1 MDFIESLKLN
11 LKRMKKQ
18 QEKEKIESINLIFSE
33 TSCLNEFVRKK

>member
-18 QEKEKIESINLIFSE
+18 QEKGKIESINLIFLE
-33 TSCLNEFVRKK
+33 ISCLNEFVRKK